1 MKELRN
7 LKNKIRNYIPE
18 QKQLKNV
25 LKAISYKMILV
36 ENSNSMVKNT

>member
-25 LKAISYKMILV
+25 LKAISHKMILV
-36 ENSNSMVKNT
+36 ENRNSMVKNT